1 MLYSYE
7 NNRFHSCFIHYEID
21 EVNQS
26 GNATLIEGKEG
37 QEIIKTIITTVVFD
51 KYRNSCLKLC
61 QF

>member
-51 KYRNSCLKLC
+51 K
-61 QF
+61 